1 MCLCGSK
8 KSTMKKSQLAIE
20 NFKTLNCAQSV
31 LLSYAEELNLDRT
44 TVLRIALGF
53 GGGMGM
59 GETCG
64 AVTGAYMV
72 LGMKANFKEKTVPE
86 IKADTKAAVRRFNE
100 LFIAKH
106 GSLQCKKLLGVDLS
120 KPEGSA
126 EANAK
131 GLFDSI
137 CAPLVA
143 SAAEILEN
151 EF

>member
-1 MCLCGSK
+1 
-8 KSTMKKSQLAIE
+8 MKKSQLALE
-20 NFKTLNCAQSV
+20 NFKSLNCALSV
-31 LLSYAEELNLDRT
+31 LMSHAQDLNLDQT
-44 TVLRIALGF
+44 TALRIALGF
-53 GGGMGM
+53 GGGMTM

-72 LGMKANFKEKTVPE
+72 LGLKANFQEKSVAE
-86 IKADTKAAVRRFNE
+86 IKADTKIAVRRFNE

-120 KPEGSA
+120 TLEGSA

-143 SAAEILEN
+143 SAAEILET
-151 EF
+151 EFN